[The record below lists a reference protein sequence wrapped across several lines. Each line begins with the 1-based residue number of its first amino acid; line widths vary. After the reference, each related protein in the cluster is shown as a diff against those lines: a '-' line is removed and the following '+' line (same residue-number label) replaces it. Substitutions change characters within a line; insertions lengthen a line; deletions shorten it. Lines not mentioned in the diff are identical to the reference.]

1 MPRRPFAVVL
11 AGVLALTGLAACRD
25 QPTVAAYVGSVQFTN
40 ADVERMVDEFNDT
53 VKGVDHRAGVAGLV
67 RQTAVRDFVISE
79 VATRIANERGL
90 PPRPA
95 DPNAH
100 QDEIENYGIKT
111 SGAFIQLQERT
122 DAAMA
127 TISPAGQPQAP
138 TEADQREVYTQ
149 LVSSGVLRQGV
160 TFDQIKPELDT
171 PDMRAA
177 LGLRKV
183 LADGIAKYGVTVN
196 PRYRPL
202 GIPFSFTLNN
212 GQVQSQLVIPLDPDT
227 HPAVIDATLSP

>member
-11 AGVLALTGLAACRD
+11 AGVLALIGLAACRD

-40 ADVERMVDEFNDT
+40 ADVERIVNEFPQD
-53 VKGVDHRAGVAGLV
+53 KRAALAGGI
-67 RQTAVRDFVISE
+67 RQVVVRDFIISE
-79 VATRIANERGL
+79 VATRIGNERGL
-90 PPRPA
+90 PPRSADPA
-95 DPNAH
+95 DYQSDAANLKVDMGSA
-100 QDEIENYGIKT
+100 YIKL
-111 SGAFIQLQERT
+111 IERT

-127 TISPAGQPQAP
+127 TITPASQPQAP

-160 TFDQIKPELDT
+160 TFEQIKPELDT

-183 LADGIAKYGVTVN
+183 IADGVAKYGVVVN

-212 GQVQSQLVIPLDPDT
+212 GQVQSKLVIPLDPDT
-227 HPAVIDATLSP
+227 HPAVIDTTVSP

>member
-1 MPRRPFAVVL
+1 MPRRPFAVLL

-25 QPTVAAYVGSVQFTN
+25 QPIVAAYVGSVQFTN
-40 ADVERMVDEFNDT
+40 ADVERMVDEFDNES
-53 VKGVDHRAGVAGLV
+53 KGDHRADVAALV
-67 RQTAVRDFVISE
+67 RQAAVTDFVVSE

-95 DPNAH
+95 DPNAY
-100 QDEIENYGIKT
+100 QDEIDKYGLDA
-111 SGAFIQLQERT
+111 SGAFIKLQERA

-127 TISPAGQPQAP
+127 TIGPAGQPQAP

-149 LVSSGVLRQGV
+149 LSSSGVLRRGV
-160 TFDQIKPELDT
+160 TFDQVRPQLDT
-171 PDMRAA
+171 PDLRTA

-183 LADGIAKYGVTVN
+183 LADGVAKYGVTVN

-202 GIPFSFTLNN
+202 GIPFPFTLNN
-212 GQVQSQLVIPLDPDT
+212 GQVPSKLVIPLDPDT
-227 HPAVIDATLSP
+227 HPAVIDATVGP